1 MVGQS
6 RQKGVVGGELGIA
19 IVGAGRMGTRRATI
33 ASTHPAVRFLAI
45 SDIDPARARSLGE
58 KVNADLSSGDN
69 LEVISRP
76 EVNAVIVST
85 PEHDHTSAVLQA
97 LELGKPVLVE
107 KPIALSLDD
116 AGKIVAA
123 VKQAQGDLFVGYS
136 KRYTRSYILAKEYI
150 AQGALGQ
157 MVGATT
163 RVYNSRAQA
172 FQILKR
178 SPHAT
183 PVLDVLTY
191 YVDLILWFFEGNA
204 PVEVVA
210 RGQKGVF
217 KAAGYGADDVTWA
230 ILTFADG
237 AVVSLGV
244 DYALPEKYP
253 TLGQSPRM
261 EILGTEGAILL
272 DEDHKEHILY
282 TNRGI
287 SHGYVPG
294 HDVNMAF
301 LGTSSSGD
309 FALGDFWGPQ
319 ADETR
324 SWLDYLSTGRPC
336 ILPRPEEGF
345 RTLEVTLAIERAA
358 KTKESVTLPLRYLN
372 PKQTEV
378 EP

>member
-1 MVGQS
+1 MAEQG
-6 RQKGVVGGELGIA
+6 RQKGIIGKELGIGF
-19 IVGAGRMGTRRATI
+19 IGAGRMGSQRAAI
-33 ASTHPAVRFLAI
+33 AATHPAVRFLAVA
-45 SDIDPARARSLGE
+45 DIDPARARAVGE
-58 KVNADLSSGDN
+58 KVKADLWSGDN

-76 EVNAVIVST
+76 EVKAVVVST
-85 PEHDHTSAVLQA
+85 PEHDHTRAVLQA

-107 KPIALSLDD
+107 KPIALALDD
-116 AGKIVAA
+116 ARRIAAA
-123 VKQAQGDLFVGYS
+123 VRDSRGDLFVGYT
-136 KRYTRSYILAKEYI
+136 KRYTRSYILAKEHI
-150 AQGALGQ
+150 AKGRLGQ
-157 MVGATT
+157 VLGATT

-178 SPHAT
+178 SPHAS

-191 YVDLILWFFEGNA
+191 YVDLVCWFFAGNA

-217 KAAGYGADDVTWA
+217 RDAGYGADDVTWA
-230 ILTFADG
+230 IVTFADG
-237 AVVSLGV
+237 AVASLGV

-261 EILGTEGAILL
+261 EVLGTEGVIFL
-272 DEDHKEHILY
+272 DEEHKEHIIY
-282 TNRGI
+282 SNKGV

-324 SWLDYLSTGRPC
+324 GWLDYLSTGRPC
-336 ILPRPEEGF
+336 ILPRPEEAL

-358 KTKESVTLPLRYLN
+358 ATKESVKLPL
-372 PKQTEV
+372 
-378 EP
+378 

>member
-1 MVGQS
+1 MVKQS
-6 RQKGVVGGELGIA
+6 GQKGAVGRELGIA
-19 IVGAGRMGTRRATI
+19 VIGAGRMGSQRAGI
-33 ASTHPAVRFLAI
+33 AATHPAVRFLAL
-45 SDIDPARARSLGE
+45 SDIDPARARLIAE
-58 KVNADLSSGDN
+58 RVNADFFSGDN

-76 EVNAVIVST
+76 EVDAVIVST
-85 PEHDHTSAVLQA
+85 PEHEHTLPVLQA
-97 LELGKPVLVE
+97 LRLGKPVLVE
-107 KPIALSLDD
+107 KPIALVLED
-116 AGKIVAA
+116 AASIVRE
-123 VKQAQGDLFVGYS
+123 VEQGGGDLFVGYT
-136 KRYTRSYILAKEYI
+136 KRYTRAYILAKEHI
-150 AQGALGQ
+150 ARGSLGQ
-157 MVGATT
+157 LIGATT
-163 RVYNSRAQA
+163 RVYNSRSQA

-191 YVDLILWFFEGNA
+191 YVNLILWFFEGNA

-210 RGQKGVF
+210 RAQKGVF
-217 KAAGYGADDVTWA
+217 RDAGYGADDLTWA

-282 TNRGI
+282 TNRGV

-294 HDVNMAF
+294 HEVNMAF

-309 FALGDFWGPQ
+309 YALGDFWGPQ

-324 SWLDYLSTGRPC
+324 GWLDYLSTGRPC
-336 ILPRPEEGF
+336 ILPRAGEGLV
-345 RTLEVTLAIERAA
+345 TLEVTLAIERAA
-358 KTKESVTLPLRYLN
+358 MTREAVTLPLR
-372 PKQTEV
+372 
-378 EP
+378 

>member
-1 MVGQS
+1 MVEQG
-6 RQKGVVGGELGIA
+6 RQKRIIGKELGIA
-19 IVGAGRMGTRRATI
+19 VVGAGRMGTRRASI

-45 SDIDPARARSLGE
+45 ADIDPSRARVLKE
-58 KVNADLSSGDN
+58 QVNADFSSGDN

-85 PEHDHTSAVLQA
+85 PEHDHTLAVLQA

-107 KPIALSLDD
+107 KPIALTLDD
-116 AGKIVAA
+116 ARKIVAA
-123 VKQAQGDLFVGYS
+123 VKKTKGDLYVGYS

-150 AQGALGQ
+150 AKGCLGQ
-157 MVGATT
+157 MLGATT

-178 SPHAT
+178 SPHAS

-191 YVDLILWFFEGNA
+191 YVDLVLWFFAGNA

-217 KAAGYGADDVTWA
+217 RDAGYGADDVTWA

-253 TLGQSPRM
+253 SLGQSPRM
-261 EILGTEGAILL
+261 EVLGTEGVILL
-272 DEDHKEHILY
+272 DEDHKEHIIY
-282 TNRGI
+282 TNRGV

-324 SWLDYLSTGRPC
+324 GWLDYLSTGRPC
-336 ILPRPEEGF
+336 ILPRPEEGL

-358 KTKESVTLPLRYLN
+358 KTKETVTLPLL
-372 PKQTEV
+372 
-378 EP
+378 

>member
-1 MVGQS
+1 MTEKSKNRGIIG
-6 RQKGVVGGELGIA
+6 KDLGIA
-19 IVGAGRMGTRRATI
+19 IVGVGRMGSQRAHI
-33 ASTHPAVRFLAI
+33 ASTHPAVRFLAV
-45 SDIDPARARSLGE
+45 SDIDASRARTVGE
-58 KVNADLSSGDN
+58 KVNAAFFSGDN

-85 PEHDHTSAVLQA
+85 PEHEHTLPVLQA
-97 LELGKPVLVE
+97 LKLGKPVLVE
-107 KPIALSLDD
+107 KPIALLLED
-116 AGKIVAA
+116 AGAIVSA
-123 VKQAQGDLFVGYS
+123 VKQEKGDLFVGYT
-136 KRYTRSYILAKEYI
+136 KRYTRAYILAKEHI
-150 AQGALGQ
+150 SRGALGQ
-157 MVGATT
+157 IIGATT

-178 SPHAT
+178 SPHAS

-191 YVDLILWFFEGNA
+191 YVDLILWFFAGNA
-204 PVEVVA
+204 PAEVVA

-237 AVVSLGV
+237 AVVSFGV
-244 DYALPEKYP
+244 DYALPAKYP

-272 DEDHKEHILY
+272 DEDHREHILY
-282 TNRGI
+282 TNRGV

-309 FALGDFWGPQ
+309 YALGDFWGPQ

-324 SWLDYLSTGRPC
+324 GWLDYLSTGRPC
-336 ILPRPEEGF
+336 ILPRPEEGL

-358 KTKESVTLPLRYLN
+358 RTKESVTLPLR
-372 PKQTEV
+372 
-378 EP
+378 

>member
-1 MVGQS
+1 MVKQGI
-6 RQKGVVGGELGIA
+6 RKGIIGADLGIA
-19 IVGAGRMGTRRATI
+19 VIGVGRMGSQRAHI
-33 ASTHPAVRFLAI
+33 ASTHPAVRFLAV
-45 SDIDPARARSLGE
+45 SDIDPSRARTIGE
-58 KVNADLSSGDN
+58 KVNADFFSGDN

-85 PEHDHTSAVLQA
+85 PEHEHTLPVLQA
-97 LELGKPVLVE
+97 LKLGKPVLVE

-116 AGKIVAA
+116 ANKIVTA
-123 VKQAQGDLFVGYS
+123 VKQGSGDLFVGYT
-136 KRYTRSYILAKEYI
+136 KRYTRAYILAKEYI
-150 AQGALGQ
+150 SRGSLGQ
-157 MVGATT
+157 MIGATT

-178 SPHAT
+178 SPHAS

-191 YVDLILWFFEGNA
+191 YVDLVLWFFAGNA
-204 PVEVVA
+204 PAEVVA

-217 KAAGYGADDVTWA
+217 KAAGYDADDVTWA

-282 TNRGI
+282 TNRGV

-309 FALGDFWGPQ
+309 YALGDFWGPQ

-324 SWLDYLSTGRPC
+324 GWLDYLSTGRPC
-336 ILPRPEEGF
+336 ILPRPEEGL

-358 KTKESVTLPLRYLN
+358 RTKESVTLPLR
-372 PKQTEV
+372 
-378 EP
+378 